1 MAGGGFT
8 PQVGLTPE
16 CMSEMLVSVEILPEQ
31 GTGTWARVVK
41 RGLEDEVLEGCLQGR
56 TVKLEDHVRSRNGG
70 SSLNPVTSQ
79 L

>member
-41 RGLEDEVLEGCLQGR
+41 RGLEDEMLEGCL
-56 TVKLEDHVRSRNGG
+56 
-70 SSLNPVTSQ
+70 
-79 L
+79 